1 MRFSGSCA
9 GARLFYAVLSLSTFG
24 PAVAADMPFFAPP
37 EQEYEPVELGTGW
50 YLRGDI
56 AAVRSPV
63 LNIDGAVTA
72 NNFVNNWSAGI
83 GFGYRYNSWLRTDLT
98 ADYQPLYSRSGAS
111 YVSTPC
117 QTGAVGTPAG
127 GPYTNSVGVYT
138 DCFPYSQSRGTASV
152 FLGNVY
158 VDLGT
163 WGGLTP
169 YIGAGAGVDVLFQKA
184 QVQWYMGNLV
194 PYAGTTWTDPF
205 TLGTYMANWDR
216 SYSNTYLKFAYA
228 FMGGFAYDITDHW
241 SVDIGYRYLNL
252 GTISGKDALGVSH
265 SRKLDIQ
272 QVRLGFRYLI
282 D

>member
-9 GARLFYAVLSLSTFG
+9 GARLFYAVLGLSTFG

-72 NNFVNNWSAGI
+72 NNFVNNWSAGV

-98 ADYQPLYSRSGAS
+98 ADYQPLYSRSGAANVVT
-111 YVSTPC
+111 YC
-117 QTGAVGTPAG
+117 QVDSAG
-127 GPYTNSVGVYT
+127 SSGGCSPY
-138 DCFPYSQSRGTASV
+138 FQSRATSSV
-152 FLGNVY
+152 FLANAY
-158 VDLGT
+158 IDLGT
-163 WGGLTP
+163 WSGLTP
-169 YIGAGAGVDVLFQKA
+169 YVGAGLGVDVLYQKA
-184 QVQWYMGNLV
+184 QVQWFQGNLV
-194 PYAGTTWTDPF
+194 PYAGTTWTDPA
-205 TLGTYMANWDR
+205 TGTTYMGNLDR

-252 GTISGKDALGVSH
+252 GSISGKDVLGVAH
-265 SRKLDIQ
+265 TRKLDIQ
-272 QVRLGFRYLI
+272 QVRVGFRYLI